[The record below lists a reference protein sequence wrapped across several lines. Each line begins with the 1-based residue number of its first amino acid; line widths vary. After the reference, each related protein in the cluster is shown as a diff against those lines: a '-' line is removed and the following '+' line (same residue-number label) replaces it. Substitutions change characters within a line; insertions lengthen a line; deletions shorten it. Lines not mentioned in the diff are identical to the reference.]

1 MRDEPIRSKCGIKRS
16 SNSLCLGHAGQ
27 RTGGNLTYRQIDY
40 RSRMI
45 RVFGKGRK
53 ERLVPFSETAKI
65 AMDYYFKN
73 QRDSLLAH
81 RKNPVRSM
89 LSLSRIMAGN

>member
-1 MRDEPIRSKCGIKRS
+1 MRASE
-16 SNSLCLGHAGQ
+16 LV
-27 RTGGNLTYRQIDY
+27 NLTYRQIDY

-81 RKNPVRSM
+81 RKEPGFRSM
-89 LSLSRIMAGN
+89 LSSSRITAGN